1 MTNPPPGTPR
11 GPTWPPPALD
21 PAGPFAAPLAEI
33 SWVML
38 TLGVLVSLAMF
49 VLLGLALSG
58 RARTWL
64 GSKRAVLWGGF
75 AFPVVVL
82 TAALI
87 YGLTTT
93 AQLTSAPA
101 ANDLR
106 IRVIGE
112 MWWWRVVYFDGES
125 GRPLFET
132 ANEIRIPAG
141 RPVTLE
147 LESADVIHSLWAPRL
162 AAKLDMIPG
171 RRNILRIQA
180 DAVGLYIGHCAEF
193 CGLAHALMA
202 FEIHA
207 LESDAFAAWITAQTQ
222 PAAPHANARGA
233 VLFADAG
240 CGACHAVR
248 GSGADGRAGPDLTH
262 IADRR
267 TLGAGILHNNPATLR
282 AWITDASALKPG
294 VRMPPYDTLPDADR
308 EALALYLEG
317 LR

>member
-1 MTNPPPGTPR
+1 MSTTLATPR

-33 SWVML
+33 TWVMIA
-38 TLGVLVSLAMF
+38 LGVTVALIVF
-49 VLLGLALSG
+49 VLLAIALRG
-58 RARTWL
+58 DGPNWL
-64 GSKRAVLWGGF
+64 RRNRVVVIGGF

-82 TAALI
+82 SAALV

-93 AQLTSAPA
+93 ARLTEPPGA
-101 ANDLR
+101 DELR
-106 IRVIGE
+106 IRVVGE
-112 MWWWRVVYFDGES
+112 MWWWRVIYFDAQS
-125 GRPLFET
+125 GAPLFET
-132 ANEIRIPAG
+132 ANEIRIPAN

-162 AAKLDMIPG
+162 GAKLDMIPG

-180 DAVGLYIGHCAEF
+180 DEPGIYRGHCAEF

-207 LESDAFAAWITAQTQ
+207 VDDEAFAAWLTAQGA
-222 PAAPHANARGA
+222 PAAAQ
-233 VLFADAG
+233 ADARSVALFSSVG
-240 CGACHAVR
+240 CAACHAIR

-262 IADRR
+262 FASRR
-267 TLGAGILHNNPATLR
+267 TLGAGILHNEPQVLR
-282 AWITDASALKPG
+282 AWIADAHALKPG
-294 VRMPPYDTLPDADR
+294 VRMPPYDTIPERDR